1 MVQHGQIGH
10 RVQNALFLLVFVSTP
25 EKGGGGRQEE
35 GGGYIHDITYSSLID
50 IVLRV

>member
-1 MVQHGQIGH
+1 MVEHGQIGH

-25 EKGGGGRQEE
+25 EKGGGAARGG